1 MQRICNPAICCCCYC
16 CGLNYR
22 NLIDFVLHHTCS
34 SCCCDCSKANCNSSI
49 CFCCCPIINSSF
61 CTSWTGGEI
70 NTVVVVAG
78 AEGGC
83 MTFSDDVPK
92 PEVAAVAGLAVII
105 GVTFRETGTVT
116 GTGGF
121 GLICFSFDEGG
132 GAGEEGVVEAEEVE
146 FVVYFRSADVLLVV
160 VVLEEEGAEVVV

>member
-1 MQRICNPAICCCCYC
+1 
-16 CGLNYR
+16 
-22 NLIDFVLHHTCS
+22 
-34 SCCCDCSKANCNSSI
+34 
-49 CFCCCPIINSSF
+49 
-61 CTSWTGGEI
+61 
-70 NTVVVVAG
+70 
-78 AEGGC
+78 
-83 MTFSDDVPK
+83 MTFSEDVPK

-132 GAGEEGVVEAEEVE
+132 GAVEEEVVEAEEVE

-160 VVLEEEGAEVVV
+160 VVLGEEGAEEVV